1 MRTWFTGGDLL
12 IVLDGGR
19 GTGHVLRQRFLGSGD
34 DALTALAPLDAR
46 WSFIRP
52 GGTIAGVR
60 GYGELQRDAIYPGI
74 GARYYRRGES
84 LKYDLLVAPGADPR
98 LIHFRYDGADRTV
111 IGDDGALHVGT
122 SVGEL
127 LEAPPYCY
135 QDIGGTRRSIPCR
148 FVRDRGGIGF
158 SVGRYD
164 RSRPLVID
172 PSLVYS
178 SYFGGRLADAGRG
191 VTLDTSGNIVVTGIT
206 ISPDIP
212 TTVGAYGRALNPSG
226 AQDIFVAKLDPT
238 GSRLIY
244 ATYIGGGGDDEPASV
259 RILPNG
265 RVVVAGSTASPDFPV
280 TPNQRG
286 YRGKGDGFVL
296 ILDDFGTG
304 LALSTCVGGGEDDHI
319 EGLAIGSGGDIYVAG
334 RTRSADF
341 PTSANYPTTKPSYN
355 TTLRGA
361 EDAFVARL
369 TQAGVFYYSTYLG
382 GDSNDV
388 ATAIAVEPGGAAWVT
403 GWTYSDNFPMAGT
416 PFSSVLRG
424 KSDCFVTRFR
434 FDGTTPEYSTL
445 IGGDGDDLARSIA
458 LDADG
463 SAYITGSTTSSDYP
477 FSIPNPVASASWF
490 VTKFLFVRGPRTT
503 TRDYSRRI
511 GAQDNGSGW
520 TIQAG
525 ANNEVF
531 IAGSTDAA
539 DFPL

>member
-1 MRTWFTGGDLL
+1 MNSDEEHIIQLAGRSRSHSGGPALSRPSLCLAALLMLLMMMPLRGLGAPVINAGGGAFVENRGQWGKDARFMFELGGMRTWFTGGGLL
-12 IVLDGGR
+12 FVLDGGR

-52 GGTIAGVR
+52 GGTIAGVE
-60 GYGELQRDAIYPGI
+60 GYAELQRDAIYPGI

-84 LKYDLLVAPGADPR
+84 LKYDLLVAPGADPW
-98 LIHFRYDGADRTV
+98 LIRFRYDGADRTV

-127 LEAPPYCY
+127 LEAAPYCY

-148 FVRDRGGIGF
+148 FVRNRRGIGF

-191 VTLDTSGNIVVTGIT
+191 ITLDTSGNIVVTGIT

-212 TTVGAYGRALNPSG
+212 TTVGAYGRGLNPSG

-265 RVVVAGSTASPDFPV
+265 RVVVAGSTASPDFPI

-319 EGLAIGSGGDIYVAG
+319 EGLAIGRGGDIYVAG

-341 PTSANYPTTKPSYN
+341 PTSANYPTTKASYN

-382 GDSNDV
+382 GDSN
-388 ATAIAVEPGGAAWVT
+388 
-403 GWTYSDNFPMAGT
+403 
-416 PFSSVLRG
+416 
-424 KSDCFVTRFR
+424 
-434 FDGTTPEYSTL
+434 
-445 IGGDGDDLARSIA
+445 
-458 LDADG
+458 
-463 SAYITGSTTSSDYP
+463 
-477 FSIPNPVASASWF
+477 
-490 VTKFLFVRGPRTT
+490 
-503 TRDYSRRI
+503 
-511 GAQDNGSGW
+511 
-520 TIQAG
+520 
-525 ANNEVF
+525 
-531 IAGSTDAA
+531 
-539 DFPL
+539 